1 MLKAIDLLTG
11 KTMNVR
17 RLELLMH
24 VSDFGSF
31 SKSSA
36 VLGIA
41 QPALGRQIQ
50 KLEEEYGIR
59 LLYRHGRG
67 VSLTPE
73 GQQLIARAKP
83 LLRQLE
89 SIVTDLQ
96 ASTEE
101 LQGTVTLGLTPTI
114 CNLIGV
120 PLLRSLS
127 EKHPK
132 LAVSIVSGYS
142 GYVHEWL
149 IDGRLD
155 IAILH
160 DARRSATVAVEPI
173 SQARLFLITPPNLPI
188 HKNKQSSIS
197 ISALSDTPL
206 VLPNRNH
213 GLRRTVE
220 LAASQANIELNVRYE
235 VDTLSVAL
243 DLVVAGMASSILA
256 RPAYKN
262 LLEQGQIA
270 EVAIAQPVLETKLMI
285 AEASNRPMTRG
296 MRAVRQEI
304 LSIFQDFSRDPTV
317 HGLTCTF

>member
-1 MLKAIDLLTG
+1 MDL
-11 KTMNVR
+11 R

-31 SKSSA
+31 SKAAA

-50 KLEEEYGIR
+50 KFEEECGVR

-83 LLRQLE
+83 LVRQLQ
-89 SIVTDLQ
+89 SIATDLQ
-96 ASTEE
+96 ATNED

-114 CNLIGV
+114 CNLLGV
-120 PLLRSLS
+120 RLLTSLS
-127 EKHPK
+127 KKHPK
-132 LAVSIVSGYS
+132 LSVSIVSGYS

-149 IDGRLD
+149 MDGRLD

-173 SQARLFLITPPNLPI
+173 GIARLFLITPPDLI
-188 HKNKQSSIS
+188 IKSHKKKSIS
-197 ISALSDTPL
+197 VAELGDIPL
-206 VLPNRNH
+206 VMSSRNH
-213 GLRRTVE
+213 GLRRSVE
-220 LAASQANIELNVRYE
+220 LAASQADVSINVIYE
-235 VDTLSVAL
+235 VDTLSVVL
-243 DLVVAGMASSILA
+243 DLVVAGMASTILA
-256 RPAYKN
+256 RPAYQH
-262 LLEQGQIA
+262 LLAQQKISEIA
-270 EVAIAQPVLETKLMI
+270 IMHPAIETRLMI

-304 LSIFQDFSRDPTV
+304 QAIFQDLAKDTSIGVMP
-317 HGLTCTF
+317 LA

>member
-1 MLKAIDLLTG
+1 MDL
-11 KTMNVR
+11 R

-31 SKSSA
+31 SKSAA

-50 KLEEEYGIR
+50 KLEEECGVR

-73 GQQLIARAKP
+73 GQLLIARAKP
-83 LLRQLE
+83 LVRQLE
-89 SIVTDLQ
+89 SIATDLQ
-96 ASTEE
+96 ATNED

-120 PLLRSLS
+120 RLLASLS
-127 EKHPK
+127 TKYPK
-132 LAVSIVSGYS
+132 LSVSIVSGYS

-149 IDGRLD
+149 MDGRLD

-173 SQARLFLITPPNLPI
+173 GIARLFLITPAGQKIKSL
-188 HKNKQSSIS
+188 KKKSIS
-197 ISALSDTPL
+197 VAELGDIPL
-206 VLPNRNH
+206 VMPNRNH
-213 GLRRTVE
+213 GLRRSVE
-220 LAASQANIELNVRYE
+220 LGASQANIHIDVKYE

-243 DLVVAGMASSILA
+243 DLVAAGMASTILA
-256 RPAYKN
+256 RPAYKH
-262 LLEQGQIA
+262 LLDQGKIS
-270 EVAIAQPVLETKLMI
+270 EMAIVHPAIETKLMI

-296 MRAVRQEI
+296 MRAVRKEI
-304 LSIFQDFSRDPTV
+304 QSIFQDLAKDASTGVMP
-317 HGLTCTF
+317 LA